1 VRFAALALLLAVAC
15 STASSG
21 GPDGPSQTTGAAGD
35 AGTGEVMSDGGAC
48 VSLIQQ
54 HADEGAFHVPCSPAP
69 TYDTK
74 PPSSGNHYAIWADYK
89 TYTTPVP
96 WGHLMHSMEHGAV
109 VIVYNC
115 PNGCTDEVAAA
126 QAMIDALPIDADCTA
141 PTKRRVILAPDPTL
155 DVRWAATAWT
165 WTLRAPC
172 FDAPTFS
179 QFATEHY
186 AKTAENFCAELH
198 QPLCTP

>member
-1 VRFAALALLLAVAC
+1 MRGLLVAVSLAALAAAC
-15 STASSG
+15 SNAA
-21 GPDGPSQTTGAAGD
+21 GPMSPHMTGAAGD

-48 VSLIQQ
+48 VALIQE
-54 HADEGAFHVPCSPAP
+54 HDDEGAFHVPCSPAP
-69 TYDTK
+69 SYGTK
-74 PPSSGNHYAIWADYK
+74 PPSSGNHYATWADYK
-89 TYTTPVP
+89 TYATPVP

-115 PNGCTDEVAAA
+115 PDGCADEVAAA
-126 QAMIDALPIDADCTA
+126 QAMIDALPVDPGCVA

-172 FDAPTFS
+172 FDAPVFS

-186 AKTAENFCAELH
+186 AKTVENFCNELH
-198 QPLCTP
+198 EPLCTP